1 VLRTGRSAAIA
12 CHPSAVTSCP
22 HCDAPLKPA
31 ARYCLACD
39 RPVGE
44 ETSALSVGEAV
55 AVSVG
60 RPLVAVAAVAATVVV
75 LGALVWGYVA
85 FLHHGNGAAEAQ
97 ARGDVRRGTTLL
109 VSAEGGQPS
118 ACLRSAGVLAG
129 PAADV
134 VAKCQAIVDHDPGA
148 HVASIQVDRL
158 RLQGTTGSVRV
169 RASIRDRTGT
179 HALDRVVDLVHAGR
193 AWRMSWDGRP
203 EI

>member
-1 VLRTGRSAAIA
+1 MTN
-12 CHPSAVTSCP
+12 CP

-39 RPVGE
+39 RPVGD
-44 ETSALSVGEAV
+44 ETSTLSVGEPV

-75 LGALVWGYVA
+75 LGALVWGYIA
-85 FLHHGNGAAEAQ
+85 FLHHGNGTVAAQ
-97 ARGDVRRGTTLL
+97 ARGDVKRGTTLL

-118 ACLRSAGVLAG
+118 ACLRSARVLAG

-134 VAKCQAIVDHDPGA
+134 LAKCQAIVDHDPGA
-148 HVASIQVDRL
+148 RVASIQVDRL

-169 RASIRDRTGT
+169 RASIHDNTGT
-179 HALDRVVDLVHAGR
+179 HALDRVVDLVRSGR
-193 AWRMSWDGRP
+193 SWRMSWDGRP

>member
-1 VLRTGRSAAIA
+1 VLRTGRSPAIT
-12 CHPSAVTSCP
+12 CHPSAVTNCP

-44 ETSALSVGEAV
+44 ENSRLSVGEAV
-55 AVSVG
+55 TVSVG
-60 RPLVAVAAVAATVVV
+60 RPLVAVAGVAAAVVV

-85 FLHHGNGAAEAQ
+85 FLHHGNGTVAAQ
-97 ARGDVRRGTTLL
+97 ARGDVKRGTTLL

-118 ACLRSAGVLAG
+118 ACLHSTAVLAG

-134 VAKCQAIVDHDPGA
+134 LAKCQAIVDHDPGA
-148 HVASIQVDRL
+148 RVASIRVDRPTL
-158 RLQGTTGSVRV
+158 RGTTGSVHV

-179 HALDRVVDLVHAGR
+179 HALDRVVDLVRTGR
-193 AWRMSWDGRP
+193 SWRMAWDGRP